1 MVKLSKYCVNRGRV
15 RSYATLFC
23 AENSQNIAIHISQY
37 LEIFRDMAWARA
49 YSGGFNNRAAIADQ
63 PRTNRGF
70 HRHFL
75 KIELIWVVRLWT
87 LLFWF
92 FFAIGYHYW
101 TQCLGRPEYSIL
113 CYMPYN
119 IDFSTSGPIVDSY
132 TTNVCLNREPI
143 ADQSRCRVLQSRM
156 LKYTCPFITL
166 RFAFAI
172 GSRIHNYIHNM
183 LLDM

>member
-1 MVKLSKYCVNRGRV
+1 
-15 RSYATLFC
+15 
-23 AENSQNIAIHISQY
+23 
-37 LEIFRDMAWARA
+37 MAWARA

-101 TQCLGRPEYSIL
+101 TQCLGRPEYSTL
-113 CYMPYN
+113 CYMPCN
-119 IDFSTSGPIVDSY
+119 IDFSTSNSRFFY
-132 TTNVCLNREPI
+132 NKCLSQSRTNRRSITMQGFTI
-143 ADQSRCRVLQSRM
+143 ADAEIHM
-156 LKYTCPFITL
+156 PFHNSWTWICDRL
-166 RFAFAI
+166 PYIPVIFYLIHPYPNLSYLDLDLFEKDWLGIFKAWYPAI
-172 GSRIHNYIHNM
+172 EDIATRPQIHSIG
-183 LLDM
+183 LG